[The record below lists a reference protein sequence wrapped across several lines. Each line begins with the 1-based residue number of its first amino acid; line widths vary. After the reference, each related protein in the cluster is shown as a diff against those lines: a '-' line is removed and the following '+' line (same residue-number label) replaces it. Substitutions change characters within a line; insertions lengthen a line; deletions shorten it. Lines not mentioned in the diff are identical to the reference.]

1 MSTFD
6 RSFIKAFAASPSRP
20 AEPRATKA
28 PAAAVRAMP
37 TALPTAGAAPRPA
50 GADKSPGRQATLDTP
65 TESRRA
71 PLSVFA
77 SETVVRES
85 FRPAHEMERI
95 AWPAV
100 CDKLVSRARSKWTAF
115 IDGIVERVGQGKKCI
130 AITSAHRSEGRTSVC
145 LATARELAAT
155 GLRPVVVDVDVE
167 NPGLARACALSIEIG
182 WDVLAKSDLPLGE
195 VLIESIA
202 DGLTLMPWR
211 GPAVSLADLAGNLRI
226 ATAFG
231 LLSQQYDVVLLDT
244 MPLGDP
250 RSIADFAR
258 FGKAI
263 HLDAAYVVQDI
274 RWTLEEQLVACCTS
288 LREAGVRVEGI
299 IENYVPRAAGA
310 KRATPQ
316 SIFSAASRALVATT
330 QAALGN

>member
-1 MSTFD
+1 MSSLD
-6 RSFIKAFAASPSRP
+6 QSFIKAFAASPARP

-28 PAAAVRAMP
+28 PAVAVRPVP
-37 TALPTAGAAPRPA
+37 TALTTPGAAPRPA
-50 GADKSPGRQATLDTP
+50 AVDSSPRRQETLDTA
-65 TESRRA
+65 TETRRA

-100 CDKLVSRARSKWTAF
+100 CEKLVSRARSKWAPF
-115 IDGIVERVGQGKKCI
+115 VDGIVERIGQGEKCI
-130 AITSAHRSEGRTSVC
+130 AIASAHRSEGRTSVC

-155 GLRPVVVDVDVE
+155 GLRPVVVDVDFE

-182 WDVLAKSDLPLGE
+182 WDVLAKSDLSLGE
-195 VLIESIA
+195 VLVESIA
-202 DGLTLMPWR
+202 DGVTLMPWR

-231 LLSQQYDVVLLDT
+231 LLKEHYDVVLLDT

-250 RSIADFAR
+250 RTIADFAR

-274 RWTLEEQLVACCTS
+274 RWTLEDQLVTCCTS
-288 LREAGVRVEGI
+288 LGVAGIRVEGI
-299 IENYVPRAAGA
+299 IENYVPRAADA
-310 KRATPQ
+310 RRATPQ

-330 QAALGN
+330 QAAFGN